1 MIYCDKKKPNMITFL
16 GPLID
21 RLNEWF
27 TNGLDIT
34 DTSEG
39 PVKLKTM
46 LFIVSADLPA
56 WAKLMNM
63 KYYTG
68 KFSCQLCDQEGSP
81 YDANNRHRA
90 WPYDEEI

>member
-1 MIYCDKKKPNMITFL
+1 MITLL

-34 DTSEG
+34 DTPEG

-46 LFIVSADLPA
+46 LFIVSADLSPRA
-56 WAKLMNM
+56 ELMNM

-68 KFSCQLCDQEGSP
+68 KFSCHLCDQ
-81 YDANNRHRA
+81 
-90 WPYDEEI
+90 